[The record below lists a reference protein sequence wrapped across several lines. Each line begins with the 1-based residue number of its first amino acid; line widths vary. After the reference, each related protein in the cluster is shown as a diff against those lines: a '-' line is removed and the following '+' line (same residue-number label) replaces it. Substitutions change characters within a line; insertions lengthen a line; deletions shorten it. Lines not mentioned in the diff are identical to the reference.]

1 MLDVSG
7 SYGVQFGDY
16 RGRSKSKGVLSTI
29 DVPVRLASY
38 LKYFRDYDRKEEIL
52 HTYTITM
59 DEADLE
65 KIKNEIINVTSNSW
79 AQCATEASSVMEKS
93 GAFPDI
99 KALGP
104 FGFPMYIKEYL
115 DELMTD
121 LPEGM
126 QIIHKEYNLNQDH
139 EVDYF
144 HQNIYGDDW

>member
-1 MLDVSG
+1 
-7 SYGVQFGDY
+7 
-16 RGRSKSKGVLSTI
+16 
-29 DVPVRLASY
+29 
-38 LKYFRDYDRKEEIL
+38 
-52 HTYTITM
+52 M